1 MPASILASATSS
13 GLFDLEVLVALL
25 TLTALEIVLGIDNVI
40 FIAVLAGKLPAAV
53 QERARR
59 IGISVAVVSR
69 VLLLLSIT
77 WVMTLKKPLFSLFG
91 HGFSGKDLIL
101 IAGGLFLIAKATF
114 EIHDKLEGAEAGAHA
129 GQARR
134 AAATLAGVVV
144 QILLIDVV
152 FSLDSV
158 ITAVG
163 MSNRLPVMILAVL
176 IAAGVMLV
184 FSRAVSQFVERHPTM
199 KMLALA
205 FLILIGVAL
214 VTDGFGKHIEK
225 GYLYFAMAFSFF
237 VELLNTRLRARG
249 EPVQLRHSSL
259 PSEK

>member
-1 MPASILASATSS
+1 VPVPMLAAAGSA
-13 GLFDLEVLVALL
+13 GIFDLEGLVALL

-40 FIAVLAGKLPAAV
+40 FIAVLAGKLPAEV

-69 VLLLLSIT
+69 ILLLLSIT
-77 WVMTLKKPLFSLFG
+77 WVMTLKKPLFSVFS
-91 HGFSGKDLIL
+91 HGFTGKDLIL

-114 EIHDKLEGAEAGAHA
+114 EIHDKLEGTEAGPHV
-129 GQARR
+129 RK
-134 AAATLAGVVV
+134 AAATLGGVVV

-225 GYLYFAMAFSFF
+225 GYIYFAMSFSFF
-237 VELLNTRLRARG
+237 VELLNTRLRSRA

-259 PSEK
+259 PSGE